1 MGLIDSWRTWLRSFK
16 GAEELER
23 QVPRRS
29 RKPRIGTPIVHVRE
43 GLRMVVQAGMSDELW
58 LWLMDQGWRVEHH
71 RPDRREYRE
80 IPVSFVTRLIDAD
93 PRFREKMLYE
103 AVMGAQQRAALTRS
117 ARKDTLR

>member
-1 MGLIDSWRTWLRSFK
+1 MGLIDSWRTWLRSIK
-16 GAEELER
+16 GGKLER

-29 RKPRIGTPIVHVRE
+29 RKPRIGTSIVHVRE

-93 PRFREKMLYE
+93 PRFREKMLVE
-103 AVMGAQQRAALTRS
+103 AVMGAQQRAALTRT
-117 ARKDTLR
+117 RKDTLR